1 VFEFNERIA
10 RVAGW
15 SLAEVAELLLSTA
28 DYAFS
33 LITLDGNRPLDPRSF
48 RLERNERLDPHV
60 DVLARPAPAP

>member
-1 VFEFNERIA
+1 
-10 RVAGW
+10 
-15 SLAEVAELLLSTA
+15 VAELLLSTA